1 MPRFLELL
9 LIVLVLPLL
18 VPLGLLVALLVR
30 LRLGHPVLYRQPR
43 GGLHGQRFDIVKFR
57 SMTDERDCNGE
68 LLPDSVRL
76 NRFGKFLRAT
86 SLDEL
91 PCFWNV
97 LKGDMALVGP
107 RPFIADYLDLYT
119 PHQMRRHDVRP
130 GITGWAQVNGRN
142 TLSWEEKFELD
153 LWYVEHRTLWLDLR
167 ILLLTALKVF
177 ARHGVNAADDVTM
190 PRFTGSNRHSKTEQ
204 PDL

>member
-1 MPRFLELL
+1 
-9 LIVLVLPLL
+9 